1 MNQLSPWASQLVL
14 VIKNSAVN
22 AGDIRNMG
30 PIPVSGGSL
39 GRKRA
44 WQPTPIFLPEK
55 FHRQRSLVGDNNY
68 TVTIDIN
75 LNCPGN
81 TGTFIQ
87 ST

>member
-55 FHRQRSLVGDNNY
+55 FHRQRSLVGYSPWGKEAD
-68 TVTIDIN
+68 TA
-75 LNCPGN
+75 GQH
-81 TGTFIQ
+81 TFMLLF
-87 ST
+87 SH